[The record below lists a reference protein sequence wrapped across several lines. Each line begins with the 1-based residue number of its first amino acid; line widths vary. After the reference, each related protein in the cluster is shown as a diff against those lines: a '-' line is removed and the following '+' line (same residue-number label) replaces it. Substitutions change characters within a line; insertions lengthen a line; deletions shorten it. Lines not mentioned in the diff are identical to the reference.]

1 MSNVFAVLAVFS
13 GKHERRRALTLKELL
28 LSSVVAN
35 ELKVLNSKD
44 GGNTD
49 LDQSAQ
55 CARLGGTAEDS
66 ARIEVRFLGKADK
79 VRVHYTCAVPHPA
92 ALKWALESSRVC
104 GGNFDSSRRCG
115 SLICILAL

>member
-1 MSNVFAVLAVFS
+1 MLKPCPCSPNAVSNVFAVLAVFS

-28 LSSVVAN
+28 LSSLVAN

-49 LDQSAQ
+49 LDQSAP
-55 CARLGGTAEDS
+55 CAQLGGTAEDS

-79 VRVHYTCAVPHPA
+79 VRVHYTRSATPGV
-92 ALKWALESSRVC
+92 
-104 GGNFDSSRRCG
+104 
-115 SLICILAL
+115 

>member
-1 MSNVFAVLAVFS
+1 MSNVFALLVVFS

-28 LSSVVAN
+28 VSLVVAN

-55 CARLGGTAEDS
+55 CAQLGGTAGGS
-66 ARIEVRFLGKADK
+66 ARIEVQFLGKANK
-79 VRVHYTCAVPHPA
+79 V
-92 ALKWALESSRVC
+92 
-104 GGNFDSSRRCG
+104 
-115 SLICILAL
+115 